1 MALVLVV
8 EDDLDAAAT
17 IARTLRRD
25 DHEVIV
31 VHTAAQALAEI
42 DRRDPDLITLD
53 IMMPHMD
60 GIELCRRLRTRPD
73 TSDIPILMITA
84 KGSVPDLVDGLDAG
98 ADDYIAK
105 PFDIRELTA
114 RVRALLRPRR
124 PRGAPPPTLTV
135 GDLTLDSRT
144 AEVYISDSN
153 EGILLTPTEYDLL
166 NYLMEHAGEVISP
179 HRLLNEVWG
188 YPEGAGSPDLVR
200 AHIRNL
206 RLKIEPTPSEPK
218 YIQTIR
224 RHGYMIPSSDAEA
237 NESNNSSPNS

>member
-1 MALVLVV
+1 MATILVV

-17 IARTLRRD
+17 IARILRRD
-25 DHEVIV
+25 DHEVTV

-42 DRRDPDLITLD
+42 DRQKPDLITLD

-60 GIELCRRLRTRPD
+60 GIELCRRLRARPD
-73 TSDIPILMITA
+73 TAEIPILMVTA
-84 KGSVPDLVDGLDAG
+84 KGTVPDLVDGLDAG

-105 PFDIRELTA
+105 PFDIRELSA

-144 AEVYISDSN
+144 AEVYAGNS

-166 NYLMEHAGEVISP
+166 KYLMEHAGEIISP
-179 HRLLNEVWG
+179 YRLLNEVWG

-200 AHIRNL
+200 AHIRNV
-206 RLKIEPTPSEPK
+206 RLKIEPDPARPI
-218 YIQTIR
+218 YIQTVR
-224 RHGYMIPSSDAEA
+224 RHGYTIAAAEPQDGA
-237 NESNNSSPNS
+237 PK

>member
-1 MALVLVV
+1 MALILVV

-25 DHEVIV
+25 DHEIKV
-31 VHTAAQALAEI
+31 VHTGAQALAEI
-42 DRRDPDLITLD
+42 DRQKPDLITLD

-73 TSDIPILMITA
+73 TADMPVLMVTA
-84 KGSVPDLVDGLDAG
+84 KGAVPDLVDGLDAG

-144 AEVYISDSN
+144 VEVYVGEN
-153 EGILLTPTEYDLL
+153 EGVLLTPTEYDLL
-166 NYLMEHAGEVISP
+166 SYLMEHAGEVISP
-179 HRLLNEVWG
+179 SRLLHEVWG
-188 YPEGAGSPDLVR
+188 YPEGTGSPDLVR

-206 RLKIEPTPSEPK
+206 RLKIEPTPSDPT
-218 YIQTIR
+218 YIRTIR
-224 RHGYMIPSSDAEA
+224 RHGYVIPPPDSQEEADAVDP
-237 NESNNSSPNS
+237 NSS

>member
-1 MALVLVV
+1 MALILIV

-25 DHEVIV
+25 EYEVQV

-42 DRRDPDLITLD
+42 DRQKPDLITLD

-60 GIELCRRLRTRPD
+60 GIELCRKLRSRPD
-73 TSDIPILMITA
+73 TADLPILMVTA
-84 KGSVPDLVDGLDAG
+84 KGTVPDLVDGLDAG

-105 PFDIRELTA
+105 PFDIRELSA
-114 RVRALLRPRR
+114 RVKALLRSRQPHG
-124 PRGAPPPTLTV
+124 PPPPTLTV

-144 AEVYISDSN
+144 AEVVVGESEERIP
-153 EGILLTPTEYDLL
+153 LTPTEYDLL
-166 NYLMEHAGEVISP
+166 SHLMEHAGEVLSP
-179 HRLLNEVWG
+179 YRLLNEVWG

-206 RLKIEPTPSEPK
+206 RLKIEPNPSEPT
-218 YIQTIR
+218 YIKTIR
-224 RHGYMIPSSDAEA
+224 RHGYMVVTAESQ
-237 NESNNSSPNS
+237 NGTDE